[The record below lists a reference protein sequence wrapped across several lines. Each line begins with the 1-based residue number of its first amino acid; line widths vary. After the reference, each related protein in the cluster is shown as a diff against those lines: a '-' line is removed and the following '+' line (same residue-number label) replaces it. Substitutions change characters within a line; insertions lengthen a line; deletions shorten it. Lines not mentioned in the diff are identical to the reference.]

1 LSHPSDPGDERGPGT
16 LRRDEPGLFRIE
28 GRASPN
34 DRDRKILK
42 PRAVPPRIPAVALAD
57 HVMPIPV
64 HPFTVRTRSLL
75 SGLAYFLVGTASPA
89 SAQATFEPFRLERV
103 AVVQF
108 TAIDDAT
115 IRRTTGVL
123 TIDGTILWRPSSDI
137 GRPADMP
144 AYVFD
149 RLLIERTHWAA
160 YRSLGTTAMR
170 NFELQEGGVFIS
182 FGGTDYM
189 FIGLDPEPVRD
200 VGSLVNISNRVRL
213 TGVEDVAIT
222 GFVIEDRPRRVLVR
236 AVGPTLLDHGVGD
249 AAEDPFLRIL
259 QGDTRIHFAADWAG
273 RPEHE
278 EIREATARVGAF
290 PLREDSLD
298 AACLVT
304 LAPGAYTVQVGS
316 TPDSLGGTVLAEIY
330 LVPEDW

>member
-1 LSHPSDPGDERGPGT
+1 M
-16 LRRDEPGLFRIE
+16 
-28 GRASPN
+28 
-34 DRDRKILK
+34 
-42 PRAVPPRIPAVALAD
+42 PRLL
-57 HVMPIPV
+57 
-64 HPFTVRTRSLL
+64 HPFTVRTGSLCFCL
-75 SGLAYFLVGTASPA
+75 PLLVLGITAPT

-123 TIDGTILWRPSSDI
+123 TIDGTILWRPSNLI
-137 GRPADMP
+137 ERPTGMP
-144 AYVFD
+144 EYALD

-182 FGGTDYM
+182 FGGTDYL
-189 FIGLDPEPVRD
+189 FIGLSTEPVRD
-200 VGSLVNISNRVRL
+200 IGTLVNISNRVRL
-213 TGVEDVAIT
+213 TDHEDVAIT

-236 AVGPTLLDHGVGD
+236 AVGPSLLDHGVGD
-249 AAEDPFLRIL
+249 AAEDPFLRIMR
-259 QGDTRIHFAADWAG
+259 GDTRIHFAADWAA
-273 RPEHE
+273 RPEHA

-304 LAPGAYTVQVGS
+304 LAPGAYTVQVAS
-316 TPDSLGGTVLAEIY
+316 TPDSVGGTVLAEIY
-330 LVPEDW
+330 IVPEDW